1 MQIILNCTSGVA
13 IMMLLSLGPD
23 ALIAL
28 LRIHD
33 RRIAP
38 NTRRLCAETV
48 TELPM
53 KTSQS
58 AAFPSFLQSPN

>member
-1 MQIILNCTSGVA
+1 
-13 IMMLLSLGPD
+13 MMLLSLGPD